1 MIFHYIFLTY
11 NYLIFQVIAGKNVAI
26 KKDRNN
32 CDCLINTGNNSSG
45 RIMPTNKLLEK
56 SGTGNKR
63 NPPINPRIIDI

>member
-1 MIFHYIFLTY
+1 MTY

-32 CDCLINTGNNSSG
+32 SDCLINTGNNSAG